1 MELKPYEIIESVIA
15 GAKLGTKVLDK
26 GPAAWALLRAVQ
38 PVLFHGEH
46 RLNRAARFGYQKVG
60 SGRWTPGELA
70 AYRHDCIATL
80 AFFQRVLDARDG
92 REPLVWL
99 GWPVP
104 VEVASGFDDVAPF
117 VPEAF
122 MAIANMVGTDGHVAC
137 LEAVERE
144 GIADDICAMDR
155 VSLGA
160 YLLKQIPEP
169 AAIISVA
176 HPCDA
181 GRTASQLMEYLSGAP
196 AYTINTAY
204 TKEDDDVMAY
214 SKNLFEAI
222 AFLEDTLHRK
232 YNWEKFRRGVRVLDE
247 QNRLLDEITIM
258 NQAIPSA
265 GLALNLQTAWGSK
278 ITGSGNPELLESA
291 KITHKVGRFRLR
303 HPQLRRRVEK
313 FRIIVADMPIVFSE
327 MYMWIERTFGGV
339 VVGDYIGDAIFPPI
353 DMTSLETMMMGVAR
367 DRLYMGMIK
376 QAHGA
381 ARETVDDLER
391 QIAHFSPD
399 CVIQNGHQGCKHNRA
414 LGRIVRDVCRR
425 HGLPLLV
432 MEADIFDKRVMSEAE
447 VKRQLTSFF
456 VENGFAS

>member
-15 GAKLGTKVLDK
+15 GARLGTKVLDSPHLAWLGVK
-26 GPAAWALLRAVQ
+26 AAAPL
-38 PVLFHGEH
+38 LFHREH
-46 RLNRAARFGYQKVG
+46 RLNRAGRFGFQKIG
-60 SGRWTPGELA
+60 SSRWSPGELA
-70 AYRHDCIATL
+70 AYKHDCIATL

-104 VEVASGFDDVAPF
+104 IEVASGFDDVAAF

-144 GIADDICAMDR
+144 GISDDICAMDR
-155 VSLGA
+155 ISLGA
-160 YLLKQIPEP
+160 YLLEQIPTP
-169 AAIISVA
+169 AAIVSVA

-181 GRTASQLMEYLSGAP
+181 SRTTSQLMEYISGAP
-196 AYTINTAY
+196 AYTIDTAY
-204 TKEDDDVMAY
+204 TKEDADVALY

-222 AFLEDTLHRK
+222 AFLEDTLGRK
-232 YNWEKFRRGVRVLDE
+232 YNWDKFRRMVAVLNE
-247 QNRLLDEITIM
+247 QNRYLNEITHM
-258 NQAIPSA
+258 NQSIPSA
-265 GLALNLQTAWGSK
+265 GLSLGLQTAWGSK
-278 ITGSGNPELLESA
+278 ITGAGNPELVKSA
-291 KITHKVGRFRLR
+291 KAMYNVGRFRLR
-303 HPQLRRRVEK
+303 YPQLRRKVEK

-327 MYMWIERTFGGV
+327 MSMWIEKTFGGV
-339 VVGDYIGDAIFPPI
+339 VVGDYIGDAIFPEI
-353 DMTSLETMMMGVAR
+353 DCSSLETMMMGVAR
-367 DRLYMGMIK
+367 DRLYMGMVK

-391 QIAHFSPD
+391 QIEQFSAD

-414 LGRIVRDVCRR
+414 LQRIVKDVCRR
-425 HGLPLLV
+425 HDIPILI

-447 VKRQLTSFF
+447 IKRELTNFF
-456 VENGFAS
+456 VANGFAS